1 MLQFAERD
9 MGGSEPLQIIDKI
22 EYSYKDPAGKSE
34 LRCLENQIF
43 SFYWVYAIFTLIS
56 LICLQVWSIWH

>member
-9 MGGSEPLQIIDKI
+9 MGASEPWQIIDKI

-34 LRCLENQIF
+34 LRCLENQI
-43 SFYWVYAIFTLIS
+43 SR
-56 LICLQVWSIWH
+56 SIGYTQYLP